1 LLLICLN
8 GAAGASV
15 HDSPVAIPLAQMTA
29 QRVASLYDRMVSAY
43 AAPQIHAFCAH
54 LDQVPIID
62 PNPRRG
68 EKVPLA
74 PAQKQRFRERSAAER
89 VNSRL
94 KERHGGRRGRGA
106 AKVRCHLMLGLVA
119 LTAAALLA
127 RRG

>member
-1 LLLICLN
+1 MLICLN

-74 PAQKQRFRERSAAER
+74 PAQQQRFRERSAAER